1 MQRSGKVKHLFIT
14 YVLLVACLKKA
25 GAVQSMAEQ
34 TIPIIYVASDSAG
47 ETGEAVVRAAMV
59 QFYPQQVDMR
69 IMPFLENKAGIDRLV
84 QTAAQRDGI
93 IVFTLV
99 IPELRDY
106 LVEQAIRYQLPYID
120 LLGPIIGSLEKKLQQ
135 ESRHQP
141 GMIHPLDEDYFKK
154 VEAVE
159 FAVKY
164 DDGRDFNGVLQA
176 DIVLVGVSRTSKT
189 PLSMY
194 LAHKKFKVANVPL
207 VPEIQP
213 PEQLFTV
220 SKKKIVGLRIDPEKL
235 NVIRSERLKMLGL
248 PQNATYANVERIN
261 KELEY
266 ANNIMKRLDCT
277 IIDVSNKAVEET
289 ASLIIELFQGR

>member
-1 MQRSGKVKHLFIT
+1 
-14 YVLLVACLKKA
+14 
-25 GAVQSMAEQ
+25 MAERKN
-34 TIPIIYVASDSAG
+34 PVIYIASDSAG
-47 ETGEAVVRAAMV
+47 ETGESVVRAAAV
-59 QFYPQQVDMR
+59 QFYPQQVDVR
-69 IMPFLENKAGIDRLV
+69 IVPFLENRDGIDKLI
-84 QTAAQRDGI
+84 QTAKATDGI

-106 LVEQAIRYQLPYID
+106 LVEQAIRNQLMYID
-120 LLGPIIGSLEKKLQQ
+120 LLGPILGSLEKKFQR

-220 SKKKIVGLRIDPEKL
+220 SNKKIIGLRITPEKL
-235 NVIRSERLKMLGL
+235 NVIRSERLKALGL
-248 PQNATYANVERIN
+248 PQTAMYANVERIN
-261 KELEY
+261 KELAY
-266 ANNIMKRLDCT
+266 ADKIMKRIGCE

-289 ASLIIELFQGR
+289 ASLIIDWYRGR